1 MPEIIPAIIAKS
13 FEELEEKIKLVES
26 FVRWVQLD
34 IMDGKFVSEK
44 TWDEPEELKKISTKL
59 NIEVHLMVEDA
70 VREVERWAGSG
81 VKRILVHYEAI
92 GGDLELV
99 TSNLKKIYKKCRTNN
114 VELGMVLNLET
125 QIDVLFQLPIIAEQL
140 QAKSVGITSYQLP
153 IQLMS
158 IAKIGYHG
166 HPFDER
172 VIHKVEL
179 LRQKWPDV
187 KISLD
192 GGINEEIIKKTA
204 LVGVDNFVVGSA
216 IFNSKNIKESI
227 EELESIINN

>member
-1 MPEIIPAIIAKS
+1 LSEIIPAIIAKS
-13 FEELEEKIKLVES
+13 FKELEEKIKLVES

-81 VKRILVHYEAI
+81 VKRILAHWEA
-92 GGDLELV
+92 LENSKV
-99 TSNLKKIYKKCRTNN
+99 KNQNSKVQFKIQNLIDICEKAG
-114 VELGMVLNLET
+114 VELGLVLNLDTPTNILDEFT
-125 QIDVLFQLPIIAEQL
+125 SIISYKL
-140 QAKSVGITSYQLP
+140 SV